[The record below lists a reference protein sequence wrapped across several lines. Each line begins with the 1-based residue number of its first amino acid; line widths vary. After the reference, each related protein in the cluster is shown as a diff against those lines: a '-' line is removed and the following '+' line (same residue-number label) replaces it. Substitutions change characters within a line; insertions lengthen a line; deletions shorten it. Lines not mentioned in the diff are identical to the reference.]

1 MIAPYALRAQV
12 EDILRPVPE
21 RSAVHSLVNTGIIGV
36 FQIVVDAQQ
45 FLSAGNH
52 GVGQQ
57 TGLVPPDDSL
67 GPGVHGP
74 GVVAVPHVVHAEG
87 FGLRACLKSS
97 NEDGNEGKNE
107 NLSRNKEFA
116 LTIFPKS
123 AEFVEPAEKT
133 LYHPAARQ
141 HNKLV

>member
-1 MIAPYALRAQV
+1 MSTESRTYYYARVSSKEQNLDRQLA
-12 EDILRPVPE
+12 
-21 RSAVHSLVNTGIIGV
+21 A
-36 FQIVVDAQQ
+36 FA
-45 FLSAGNH
+45 
-52 GVGQQ
+52 
-57 TGLVPPDDSL
+57 SL
-67 GPGVHGP
+67 GASEREIITDKQSGKDLARPGYM
-74 GVVAVPHVVHAEG
+74 A
-87 FGLRACLKSS
+87 LRACLKSS